1 MLKHRR
7 IHSGLYWKSKLKR
20 GSFTGLTGDAY
31 LASMRLDHL
40 LNDSQTQTKSTSAFT
55 IGFQFI
61 EYLSDSIF
69 RNAAAGIPNPASD
82 NVERYGC
89 RQLACPGSELP
100 EPAAPY
106 SATVSSIRNVVGGR
120 VPPALSDSR
129 NASLEF
135 SNSDK
140 IAALM
145 YPNTGVADCQEAK
158 HRANGEC
165 ESTSIRGHGGG
176 STRP

>member
-1 MLKHRR
+1 MMRNSLW
-7 IHSGLYWKSKLKR
+7 IFATIILDGLAGLSG
-20 GSFTGLTGDAY
+20 GLLSEGW
-31 LASMRLDHL
+31 L
-40 LNDSQTQTKSTSAFT
+40 LRHQ
-55 IGFQFI
+55 
-61 EYLSDSIF
+61 
-69 RNAAAGIPNPASD
+69 AAL
-82 NVERYGC
+82 
-89 RQLACPGSELP
+89 LACPGSELP

-106 SATVSSIRNVVGGR
+106 SATASSIRNVVGGR

-129 NASLEF
+129 SASLEF